1 MQRQNEITSMR
12 FVMVYF
18 PIAMYMFMFILSL
31 SKGNLISG
39 PLSLSLSLSLSLHV
53 IFPTVIRVQHYFV
66 NVSLSL
72 NNLQVK

>member
-1 MQRQNEITSMR
+1 MQKQNEITSMR

-39 PLSLSLSLSLSLHV
+39 LSLSLSLSLSLHV
-53 IFPTVIRVQHYFV
+53 IFPTVIRVQNYFV
-66 NVSLSL
+66 NVSLTY
-72 NNLQVK
+72 K